1 MIWFEN
7 DGASIEIDILEPSRL
22 IILSGEPIGESV
34 AAYGP
39 FVMNSQEE
47 LQQAVNDFHNG
58 NMGILNET
66 FDS

>member
-7 DGASIEIDILEPSRL
+7 DGAGIEIDILEPSRL
-22 IILSGEPIGESV
+22 IILAGEPIGEPV

-39 FVMNSQEE
+39 FVMNTQEE

-58 NMGILNET
+58 NMGTLNET